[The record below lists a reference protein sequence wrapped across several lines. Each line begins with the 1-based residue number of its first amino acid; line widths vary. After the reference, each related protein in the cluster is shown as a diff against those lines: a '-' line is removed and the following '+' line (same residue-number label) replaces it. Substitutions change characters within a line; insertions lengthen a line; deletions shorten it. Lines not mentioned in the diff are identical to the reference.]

1 MAEIQKMFVSRQ
13 IWTRIPRKK
22 RVKLCEEL
30 MHLEISEY
38 LSDSVQ
44 TNMEPI
50 HKRQLT

>member
-1 MAEIQKMFVSRQ
+1 
-13 IWTRIPRKK
+13 
-22 RVKLCEEL
+22 

-50 HKRQLT
+50 HKRQLTWNEKQK